1 MIEVLVTMAITV
13 IGLWGLIDVQ
23 GRLQISEIESYQ
35 RSQAL
40 ILMDDIT
47 SRIEA
52 NRGNALLYVTSTQ
65 SPAYQGVGAT
75 CDATPATTHESDTA
89 QWCNALQGVAE
100 VVSGVNVG
108 VMLGAR
114 GCIEEIGT
122 GSGQYMVT
130 LAWQGLTPIAAP
142 PTSVS
147 CGAGLYDQP
156 AGSGCTGELCR
167 RAITTMV
174 RIPTL

>member
-13 IGLWGLIDVQ
+13 VGLWGLIDVQ

-52 NRGNALLYVTSTQ
+52 NRGEALSYVTSTD
-65 SPAYQGVGAT
+65 SPAYLGMGAT
-75 CDATPATTHESDTA
+75 CDATPATIQEQDA
-89 QWCNALQGVAE
+89 AEWCDALQGVSE
-100 VVSGVNVG
+100 VVNGVKVG
-108 VMLGAR
+108 VMIGAR
-114 GCIEEIGT
+114 GCIQEIGT
-122 GSGQYMVT
+122 GTGQYMVT
-130 LAWQGLTPIAAP
+130 VAWQGLTPIAAP

-147 CGAGLYDQP
+147 CGLGLYNQP
-156 AGSGCTGELCR
+156 SGSGCTGELCR

-174 RIPTL
+174 RIPPL